1 MSAHRQNW
9 VAAVAKVAKPLVK
22 YIALEYGKAWL
33 DRFRASDRPTQKRML
48 LSVSDKMGKL
58 ALVGGPV
65 NWVLVRASKRMRE
78 SDAVLNAVADILS
91 NKQATDKIVGSA
103 KQMTASSSTSAAA
116 NPRRRNNALGRSY
129 SKTRKRTGKWGD
141 PTKIQS
147 LLFGKGWSP
156 SAAQDWAMEH
166 GFNAHAID
174 QPAEY
179 IRIRQAAPAAFNKS
193 TLRTITLT
201 DKYGS
206 PIKAITGVRLPVD
219 YKKKQEA
226 KMAKAYNR
234 NPRRRNATKS
244 AVDWIR
250 EAHRLGATGDK
261 KDRARAIKILKVVH
275 NKYPNWASDEYWR
288 AHKQAHKPEW
298 YALDPTV
305 QGKRNGR
312 RRNSDDAWLDD
323 LLSYKP
329 TKAEK
334 ASSKASSKASYWSL
348 VANTAAR
355 NSSAWQYGS
364 RTASIQVST
373 ASLGSAFRVPE
384 NAPVTLLLKLKS
396 GAGGRSYTAVGYV
409 DTSGKTHW
417 VKRGNWDQG
426 RNAQK
431 ALLDWI
437 NRKVEK
443 YGGRKA
449 YHRNPGR
456 NTKAAYCR
464 VCQGPHRPH
473 KKARR

>member
-65 NWVLVRASKRMRE
+65 NWVLVRASKKMRE
-78 SDAVLNAVADILS
+78 SDAVLNTVADILS
-91 NKQATDKIVGSA
+91 NEQATDKIVGSA

-129 SKTRKRTGKWGD
+129 SKTRKRTGKWGA

-226 KMAKAYNR
+226 KVAKAANR
-234 NPRRRNATKS
+234 NPGMSFTDLVDAVVFILGTKSTRVPARGAIYTNFLHYFDEPPDRVRKALDYAVKQGRLTKDRSGWRLATKNPRRR
-244 AVDWIR
+244 
-250 EAHRLGATGDK
+250 
-261 KDRARAIKILKVVH
+261 
-275 NKYPNWASDEYWR
+275 
-288 AHKQAHKPEW
+288 
-298 YALDPTV
+298 
-305 QGKRNGR
+305 
-312 RRNSDDAWLDD
+312 
-323 LLSYKP
+323 
-329 TKAEK
+329 KA
-334 ASSKASSKASYWSL
+334 
-348 VANTAAR
+348 
-355 NSSAWQYGS
+355 
-364 RTASIQVST
+364 
-373 ASLGSAFRVPE
+373 
-384 NAPVTLLLKLKS
+384 
-396 GAGGRSYTAVGYV
+396 
-409 DTSGKTHW
+409 
-417 VKRGNWDQG
+417 
-426 RNAQK
+426 
-431 ALLDWI
+431 
-437 NRKVEK
+437 
-443 YGGRKA
+443 
-449 YHRNPGR
+449 
-456 NTKAAYCR
+456 KAAYCR
-464 VCQGPHRPH
+464 VCQGPHHPH